1 LLDRPALAFSGA
13 LIFLSLLQNF
23 SPFSFCSVVSFS
35 VGETSLDEALLLA
48 VKVLSKTMDTTSPS
62 VDKVEIATVTRVNG
76 QVKYKVLEK
85 NELEALLKRAEV
97 ILKAEAAKESAAD
110 I

>member
-1 LLDRPALAFSGA
+1 
-13 LIFLSLLQNF
+13 
-23 SPFSFCSVVSFS
+23 
-35 VGETSLDEALLLA
+35 
-48 VKVLSKTMDTTSPS
+48 MDTTSPS